1 MNIIMRK
8 KTLSSFTLFLCL
20 AYFITSGTAF
30 SFVLREAGKIYIVGQ
45 TGERWDV
52 TKAKSIGFDPHR
64 FQYGIGRE
72 AFTPLDESF
81 LSDDTFFVSGGLRVI
96 GVKAGT
102 EAHAYSVPKLRRHEI
117 ANTTIDSEPI
127 AVGY

>member
-1 MNIIMRK
+1 MRK
-8 KTLSSFTLFLCL
+8 NKLSSFTLFLCL
-20 AYFITSGTAF
+20 AYFISSGTAF
-30 SFVLREAGKIYIVGQ
+30 SLVLQETDKIYIVDQ

-52 TKAKSIGFDPHR
+52 TEAKSIGFDPHR
-64 FQYGIGRE
+64 FQYGIGKE
-72 AFTPLDESF
+72 AFTPLDESN
-81 LSDDTFFVSGGLRVI
+81 LSNNTSYVSKGLRVI
-96 GVKAGT
+96 GVSGGT

>member
-1 MNIIMRK
+1 MSIIMRK
-8 KTLSSFTLFLCL
+8 NKLNSFTLFLCL
-20 AYFITSGTAF
+20 AYFITPSTAF
-30 SFVLREAGKIYIVGQ
+30 SLVLQEADKIYIVDQ

-64 FQYGIGRE
+64 FQYGIGKE
-72 AFTPLDESF
+72 AFTPLDESN
-81 LSDDTFFVSGGLRVI
+81 LSNNTSYVSKGLRVI
-96 GVKAGT
+96 GVSGGT